1 MAKKDNYYLTYQEE
15 IKSKDK
21 SVNSYIR
28 RMLAITQAMF
38 VYKGLP
44 DSLPQNEL
52 EKLLQ
57 TNGNVF
63 VTEVAGKM
71 YAFTGGWGG
80 TPDVYNNPTEYIVAN
95 PYLNLNKT
103 YKIGIDGILIK
114 NDSGANSL
122 LPIFGK
128 YGVLCSD
135 TLLSLNTCSVL
146 SRITMLISASD
157 DKTKQSADEFITRI
171 LNGDFSVIGENA
183 FFKGVNLQ
191 SINTQS
197 ANQIGQLIEL
207 LQYFKASAFN
217 EIGLNANYN
226 LKRERLNTSEVQM
239 NVDALNP
246 YVDNMLQERKK
257 AVDKINEMFGTDI
270 SVELGS
276 SWAIRKNETE
286 TENKNET
293 ETENKNETETE
304 NKNET
309 ETENKNEENEDTK
322 NNSDSIGENADE
334 QETETEVNYTE
345 TDEET
350 DTETDEEKDTETDEE
365 TDTETDEEKEKENEN
380 N

>member
-1 MAKKDNYYLTYQEE
+1 MATKKDNLYLKYQEQ
-15 IKSKDK
+15 IKNKDK
-21 SVNSYIR
+21 SVNGYIR
-28 RMLAITQAMF
+28 KMLAITQAMF

-44 DSLPQNEL
+44 ETLPQSNL
-52 EKLLQ
+52 ENLLQ

-63 VTEVAGKM
+63 VTEVNGKI
-71 YAFTGGWGG
+71 YAFSGGLGG
-80 TPDVYNNPTEYIVAN
+80 VPNAYNEATEYLVSN
-95 PYLNLNKT
+95 PYLQLNKA
-103 YKIGIDGILIK
+103 YKIDVEGVLVK

-157 DKTKQSADEFITRI
+157 DKTKQSADDFITKI
-171 LNGDFSVIGENA
+171 LQGDFSVIGENA

-191 SINTQS
+191 SISTQS
-197 ANQIGQLIEL
+197 ATQITQLIEL

-257 AVDKINEMFGTDI
+257 AVEKINAMFGTEI
-270 SVELGS
+270 SVDLAS
-276 SWAIRKNETE
+276 SWAIRKEETKTEPETE
-286 TENKNET
+286 PET
-293 ETENKNETETE
+293 
-304 NKNET
+304 
-309 ETENKNEENEDTK
+309 
-322 NNSDSIGENADE
+322 
-334 QETETEVNYTE
+334 
-345 TDEET
+345 
-350 DTETDEEKDTETDEE
+350 
-365 TDTETDEEKEKENEN
+365 
-380 N
+380 

>member
-1 MAKKDNYYLTYQEE
+1 MAKKDNLYLKYQDQ
-15 IKSKDK
+15 IKNKDK
-21 SVNSYIR
+21 SVNGYIR
-28 RMLAITQAMF
+28 KMLAITQAMF

-44 DSLPQNEL
+44 ETLPQNNL
-52 EKLLQ
+52 ENLLQ

-63 VTEVAGKM
+63 VTEVEGKL
-71 YAFTGGWGG
+71 YAFTGGLGG
-80 TPDVYNNPTEYIVAN
+80 TPNVYNEATEYIVSN
-95 PYLNLNKT
+95 PFLNLNKS
-103 YKIGIDGILIK
+103 YKIDVEGVLIK

-157 DKTKQSADEFITRI
+157 DKTKQSADDFVNKII
-171 LNGDFSVIGENA
+171 QGDFSVIGENA

-191 SINTQS
+191 SISTQS
-197 ANQIGQLIEL
+197 ANQITQLIEL

-257 AVDKINEMFGTDI
+257 AVEKINAMFGTEI

-276 SWAIRKNETE
+276 SWAIRQEDNKTETENEEENEDNKNNTNTISESVTEQEEKEVTETE
-286 TENKNET
+286 TETETDNEKET
-293 ETENKNETETE
+293 ETDKETEP
-304 NKNET
+304 
-309 ETENKNEENEDTK
+309 
-322 NNSDSIGENADE
+322 
-334 QETETEVNYTE
+334 
-345 TDEET
+345 
-350 DTETDEEKDTETDEE
+350 EKE
-365 TDTETDEEKEKENEN
+365 EEKEEDDEDN
-380 N
+380 

>member
-1 MAKKDNYYLTYQEE
+1 MAKKDNLYLKYQEQ
-15 IKSKDK
+15 IKNKDK
-21 SVNSYIR
+21 SVNGYIR
-28 RMLAITQAMF
+28 KMLAITQSMF

-44 DSLPQNEL
+44 ETLPQSNL
-52 EKLLQ
+52 ENLLQ

-63 VTEVAGKM
+63 VTEVDGKM
-71 YAFTGGWGG
+71 YAFTGGLGG
-80 TPDVYNNPTEYIVAN
+80 VPNVYNEPSEYIVSN
-95 PYLNLNKT
+95 PFLNLNKS
-103 YKIGIDGILIK
+103 YKIDVEGVLVK

-135 TLLSLNTCSVL
+135 TVLSLNTCSVL

-157 DKTKQSADEFITRI
+157 DKTKQSADDFITKI
-171 LNGDFSVIGENA
+171 LQGDFSVIGENA

-191 SINTQS
+191 SISTQS
-197 ANQIGQLIEL
+197 ANQITQLIEL

-257 AVDKINEMFGTDI
+257 AVDKINAMFGTEI
-270 SVELGS
+270 SVDLAS
-276 SWAIRKNETE
+276 SWAIRKEENKTE
-286 TENKNET
+286 TE
-293 ETENKNETETE
+293 
-304 NKNET
+304 
-309 ETENKNEENEDTK
+309 EENEDNK
-322 NNSDSIGENADE
+322 NNTDTLGENDSE
-334 QETETEVNYTE
+334 QETEEVSE
-345 TDEET
+345 TET
-350 DTETDEEKDTETDEE
+350 DTETDEETETEK
-365 TDTETDEEKEKENEN
+365 DEEKEEENEN

>member
-1 MAKKDNYYLTYQEE
+1 MAKKDNFYLKYQEQ

-21 SVNSYIR
+21 SVNSYIQK
-28 RMLAITQAMF
+28 MLAISQAMF
-38 VYKGLP
+38 VYTGLP
-44 DSLPQNEL
+44 ETIPQVEL
-52 EKLLQ
+52 ETLLQ

-63 VTEVAGKM
+63 VTKVNGEL

-80 TPDVYNNPTEYIVAN
+80 VPDAYNRPTEYIVAN
-95 PYLNLNKT
+95 PYLQLNKT
-103 YKIGIDGILIK
+103 YKIGVDGVLVK

-128 YGVLCSD
+128 YGVLCAD

-157 DKTKQSADEFITRI
+157 DKTKQSADDFVNKII
-171 LNGDFSVIGENA
+171 NGDFSVIGENA

-257 AVDKINEMFGTDI
+257 AVDKINEMFGTEI
-270 SVELGS
+270 NVELGS
-276 SWAIRKNETE
+276 SWAIRKEETE
-286 TENKNET
+286 TENDNAD
-293 ETENKNETETE
+293 TENNTDNSSE
-304 NKNET
+304 NST
-309 ETENKNEENEDTK
+309 
-322 NNSDSIGENADE
+322 E
-334 QETETEVNYTE
+334 QETEVT
-345 TDEET
+345 ET
-350 DTETDEEKDTETDEE
+350 DTETEKE
-365 TDTETDEEKEKENEN
+365 TDTETEKETDTETEKETDTETEKETEKEKKK
-380 N
+380 

>member
-1 MAKKDNYYLTYQEE
+1 MAKKDNLYLKYQEQ
-15 IKSKDK
+15 IKNKDK
-21 SVNSYIR
+21 SVNGYISK
-28 RMLAITQAMF
+28 MLAITQAMF

-44 DSLPQNEL
+44 DTLPQSNL
-52 EKLLQ
+52 ENLLQ

-63 VTEVAGKM
+63 VTKVGNDL
-71 YAFTGGWGG
+71 YAFTGGLGG
-80 TPDVYNNPTEYIVAN
+80 VPNAYNEATEYIVSN
-95 PYLNLNKT
+95 PYLQLNKS
-103 YKIGIDGILIK
+103 YKIDVEGVLVK

-157 DKTKQSADEFITRI
+157 DKTKQSADDFVNKIMQ
-171 LNGDFSVIGENA
+171 GDFSVIGENA

-191 SINTQS
+191 SISTQS
-197 ANQIGQLIEL
+197 ANQITQLIEL

-257 AVDKINEMFGTDI
+257 AVDKINAMFGTAI
-270 SVELGS
+270 SVELAS
-276 SWAIRKNETE
+276 SWAIRKEENKTENEEEKEVTETE
-286 TENKNET
+286 TETEKDKET
-293 ETENKNETETE
+293 ETEK
-304 NKNET
+304 
-309 ETENKNEENEDTK
+309 EE
-322 NNSDSIGENADE
+322 
-334 QETETEVNYTE
+334 
-345 TDEET
+345 
-350 DTETDEEKDTETDEE
+350 
-365 TDTETDEEKEKENEN
+365 ENEN

>member
-1 MAKKDNYYLTYQEE
+1 MAKKDNFYLKYQEQ
-15 IKSKDK
+15 IKCKDK
-21 SVNSYIR
+21 SVNSYIQK
-28 RMLAITQAMF
+28 MLAISQSMF
-38 VYKGLP
+38 VYTGLP
-44 DSLPQNEL
+44 ETLPQTEL
-52 EKLLQ
+52 ETLLQ

-63 VTEVAGKM
+63 VTKVNGEL

-80 TPDVYNNPTEYIVAN
+80 VPDAYNRPTEYIVAN
-95 PYLNLNKT
+95 PYLQLNKT
-103 YKIGIDGILIK
+103 YKIGVDGVLVK

-128 YGVLCSD
+128 YGVLCAD

-157 DKTKQSADEFITRI
+157 DKTKQSADDFVSKII
-171 LNGDFSVIGENA
+171 NGDFSVIGENA

-257 AVDKINEMFGTDI
+257 AVDKINEMFGTEI
-270 SVELGS
+270 NVELGS
-276 SWAIRKNETE
+276 SWAIRKDETKTE
-286 TENKNET
+286 TEN
-293 ETENKNETETE
+293 
-304 NKNET
+304 
-309 ETENKNEENEDTK
+309 
-322 NNSDSIGENADE
+322 ENADTENNTDNSGENSTE
-334 QETETEVNYTE
+334 QETEVT
-345 TDEET
+345 ET
-350 DTETDEEKDTETDEE
+350 DTETEKETEKETDAETEKE
-365 TDTETDEEKEKENEN
+365 TDTETEKETEKETKK
-380 N
+380 

>member
-1 MAKKDNYYLTYQEE
+1 MAKKSNLYEKYQEQ

-21 SVNSYIR
+21 SVNSYIQK
-28 RMLAITQAMF
+28 MLAITQAMF
-38 VYKGLP
+38 LYKGLP
-44 DSLPQNEL
+44 ETLPQNEL
-52 EKLLQ
+52 ENLLQ

-63 VTEVAGKM
+63 VTEVEGKM
-71 YAFTGGWGG
+71 YAFTGGLGG
-80 TPDVYNNPTEYIVAN
+80 VPNVYNRPTEYIVAN
-95 PYLNLNKT
+95 PYLNLNKSF
-103 YKIGIDGILIK
+103 KIGVDGVLIK

-157 DKTKQSADEFITRI
+157 DKTKQSADDFITRI
-171 LNGDFSVIGENA
+171 LNGEFSVIGENA
-183 FFKGVNLQ
+183 FFKGINLQ

-246 YVDNMLQERKK
+246 YVDNMLHERKK
-257 AVDKINEMFGTDI
+257 AVAKINEMFGTEI

-286 TENKNET
+286 TKKE
-293 ETENKNETETE
+293 
-304 NKNET
+304 
-309 ETENKNEENEDTK
+309 EENEDTK
-322 NNSDSIGENADE
+322 NNSDSIGENASE
-334 QETETEVNYTE
+334 QEKEKVNDPETETETDPETE
-345 TDEET
+345 
-350 DTETDEEKDTETDEE
+350 
-365 TDTETDEEKEKENEN
+365 TETDEEKEEENEN
-380 N
+380 S

>member
-1 MAKKDNYYLTYQEE
+1 MSQKDNLYAKYQEQ
-15 IKSKDK
+15 IKNKDK
-21 SVNSYIR
+21 SVNSYIQK
-28 RMLAITQAMF
+28 MLAITQAMF

-44 DSLPQNEL
+44 DTLPQNEL
-52 EKLLQ
+52 ERLLQ

-63 VTEVAGKM
+63 VTDVNGKM
-71 YAFTGGWGG
+71 YAFTGGFGG
-80 TPDVYNNPTEYIVAN
+80 TPNVYNRPTEYIVVN
-95 PYLNLNKT
+95 PYLNLNKSF
-103 YKIGIDGILIK
+103 KIGVDGILIK

-122 LPIFGK
+122 LPILGK

-135 TLLSLNTCSVL
+135 TILSLNTCSVL

-157 DKTKQSADEFITRI
+157 DKTKQSADDFVSKII
-171 LNGDFSVIGENA
+171 KGDFSVIGENA

-239 NVDALNP
+239 NVDSLNP

-257 AVDKINEMFGTDI
+257 AVAKINEMFGTSI

-276 SWAIRKNETE
+276 SWAIRKEETK
-286 TENKNET
+286 TKNEN
-293 ETENKNETETE
+293 EN
-304 NKNET
+304 
-309 ETENKNEENEDTK
+309 TK
-322 NNSDSIGENADE
+322 NTDNSSEDSSK
-334 QETETEVNYTE
+334 QETETEVTHTE
-345 TDEET
+345 TE
-350 DTETDEEKDTETDEE
+350 TETE
-365 TDTETDEEKEKENEN
+365 TETDEEKEKENEDN
-380 N
+380 

>member
-1 MAKKDNYYLTYQEE
+1 MAKKDNFYLTYQEQ
-15 IKSKDK
+15 IKNKDK
-21 SVNSYIR
+21 SVNSYIKK
-28 RMLAITQAMF
+28 MLAVSQAMF
-38 VYKGLP
+38 VYTGLP
-44 DSLPQNEL
+44 ETLPQTEL
-52 EKLLQ
+52 ETLLQ

-63 VTEVAGKM
+63 VTKVNGDL
-71 YAFTGGWGG
+71 YAFTGGLGG
-80 TPDVYNNPTEYIVAN
+80 VPDAYNRPTEYIVAN
-95 PYLNLNKT
+95 PYLQLNKT
-103 YKIGIDGILIK
+103 YKIGVDGVIVK
-114 NDSGANSL
+114 NDSGGNSL

-128 YGVLCSD
+128 YGVLCAD

-157 DKTKQSADEFITRI
+157 DKTKQSADDFVSKII
-171 LNGDFSVIGENA
+171 DGDFSVIGENA

-246 YVDNMLQERKK
+246 YVDDMLTQRKK
-257 AVDKINEMFGTDI
+257 AVDKINEMFGTEI

-276 SWAIRKNETE
+276 SWAIRKDETKTE
-286 TENKNET
+286 TENSD
-293 ETENKNETETE
+293 TENNT
-304 NKNET
+304 
-309 ETENKNEENEDTK
+309 D
-322 NNSDSIGENADE
+322 NSGENSTE
-334 QETETEVNYTE
+334 QETEVT
-345 TDEET
+345 ET
-350 DTETDEEKDTETDEE
+350 DTETEKE
-365 TDTETDEEKEKENEN
+365 TDTETEKETDTETEKEKKNEN

>member
-1 MAKKDNYYLTYQEE
+1 MAKKDNLYVKYQEQ
-15 IKSKDK
+15 IKNKDK
-21 SVNSYIR
+21 SVNSYIQK
-28 RMLAITQAMF
+28 MLAITQAMF

-44 DSLPQNEL
+44 ETLPQNEL
-52 EKLLQ
+52 ENLLQ

-63 VTEVAGKM
+63 VTEVDGKM
-71 YAFTGGWGG
+71 YAFTGGLGG
-80 TPDVYNNPTEYIVAN
+80 VPNVYNNPTEYIVAN
-95 PYLNLNKT
+95 PYLNLNKSF
-103 YKIGIDGILIK
+103 KIGVDGVLIK

-257 AVDKINEMFGTDI
+257 AVAKINEMFGTDI

-276 SWAIRKNETE
+276 SWAIRKEETKTEKNENE
-286 TENKNET
+286 NNKN
-293 ETENKNETETE
+293 NIDNSS
-304 NKNET
+304 
-309 ETENKNEENEDTK
+309 EDSSK
-322 NNSDSIGENADE
+322 
-334 QETETEVNYTE
+334 QETETEVTNTE
-345 TDEET
+345 TETET
-350 DTETDEEKDTETDEE
+350 DTETETET
-365 TDTETDEEKEKENEN
+365 EEKEKENEDN
-380 N
+380 

>member
-1 MAKKDNYYLTYQEE
+1 MAKKDNLYLKYQEQ
-15 IKSKDK
+15 IKNKDK
-21 SVNSYIR
+21 SVNGYIR
-28 RMLAITQAMF
+28 KMLAITQAMF
-38 VYKGLP
+38 EYKGLP
-44 DSLPQNEL
+44 ETLPQNNL
-52 EKLLQ
+52 ENLLQ

-63 VTEVAGKM
+63 VTEVDGKM
-71 YAFTGGWGG
+71 YAFTGGLGG
-80 TPDVYNNPTEYIVAN
+80 TPNAYNEATEYIVSN
-95 PYLNLNKT
+95 PYLQLNKS
-103 YKIGIDGILIK
+103 YKIDVEGVLIK

-157 DKTKQSADEFITRI
+157 DKTKQSADDFITKI
-171 LNGDFSVIGENA
+171 LQGDFSVIGENA

-191 SINTQS
+191 SISTQS
-197 ANQIGQLIEL
+197 ANQITQLIEL

-257 AVDKINEMFGTDI
+257 AVEKINAMFGTAI
-270 SVELGS
+270 SVDLAS
-276 SWAIRKNETE
+276 SWAIRKEENKTE
-286 TENKNET
+286 T
-293 ETENKNETETE
+293 
-304 NKNET
+304 
-309 ETENKNEENEDTK
+309 EENEDNK
-322 NNSDSIGENADE
+322 NNTSDSGENSTE
-334 QETETEVNYTE
+334 QEEKEV
-345 TDEET
+345 T
-350 DTETDEEKDTETDEE
+350 DTETE
-365 TDTETDEEKEKENEN
+365 TETDEEKETETDEEKEEENEN

>member
-1 MAKKDNYYLTYQEE
+1 MAKKDNLYLKYQEQ
-15 IKSKDK
+15 IKNKDK
-21 SVNSYIR
+21 SVNGYIR
-28 RMLAITQAMF
+28 KMLAITQAMF

-44 DSLPQNEL
+44 ETLPQNNL
-52 EKLLQ
+52 ENLLQ

-63 VTEVAGKM
+63 VTKVGNDL
-71 YAFTGGWGG
+71 YAFTGGLGG
-80 TPDVYNNPTEYIVAN
+80 VPNAYNEATEYIVSN
-95 PYLNLNKT
+95 PYLQLNKS
-103 YKIGIDGILIK
+103 YKIDVEGVLIK

-157 DKTKQSADEFITRI
+157 DKTKQSADDFVNKIMQ
-171 LNGDFSVIGENA
+171 GDFSVIGENA

-191 SINTQS
+191 SISTQS
-197 ANQIGQLIEL
+197 ANQITQLIEL

-257 AVDKINEMFGTDI
+257 AVDKINAMFGTEI

-276 SWAIRKNETE
+276 SWAIRK
-286 TENKNET
+286 
-293 ETENKNETETE
+293 
-304 NKNET
+304 
-309 ETENKNEENEDTK
+309 EENEDNK
-322 NNSDSIGENADE
+322 
-334 QETETEVNYTE
+334 
-345 TDEET
+345 
-350 DTETDEEKDTETDEE
+350 K
-365 TDTETDEEKEKENEN
+365 
-380 N
+380 

>member
-1 MAKKDNYYLTYQEE
+1 MAKKDNFFYLKYQEQ
-15 IKSKDK
+15 IKNKDK
-21 SVNSYIR
+21 SVNSYIQK
-28 RMLAITQAMF
+28 MLAISQAMF
-38 VYKGLP
+38 VYTGLP
-44 DSLPQNEL
+44 ETLPQVEL
-52 EKLLQ
+52 ETLLQ

-63 VTEVAGKM
+63 VTKVNGDL
-71 YAFTGGWGG
+71 YAFTGGLGG
-80 TPDVYNNPTEYIVAN
+80 VPDAYNRPTEYIVAN
-95 PYLNLNKT
+95 PYLQLNKT
-103 YKIGIDGILIK
+103 YKIGVDGVLVK

-128 YGVLCSD
+128 YGVLCAD

-157 DKTKQSADEFITRI
+157 DKTKQSADDFVSKII
-171 LNGDFSVIGENA
+171 NGDFSVIGENA

-270 SVELGS
+270 NVELGS
-276 SWAIRKNETE
+276 SWAIRKEENETE
-286 TENKNET
+286 TE
-293 ETENKNETETE
+293 TEN
-304 NKNET
+304 
-309 ETENKNEENEDTK
+309 
-322 NNSDSIGENADE
+322 ENADTENNTDNSGENSTE
-334 QETETEVNYTE
+334 QETEVT
-345 TDEET
+345 ET
-350 DTETDEEKDTETDEE
+350 DTETDTETEKE
-365 TDTETDEEKEKENEN
+365 TDTETEKEKKK
-380 N
+380 

>member
-1 MAKKDNYYLTYQEE
+1 MAKKDNLYLKYQEQ
-15 IKSKDK
+15 IKNKDK
-21 SVNSYIR
+21 SVNGYIR
-28 RMLAITQAMF
+28 KMLAITQAMF

-44 DSLPQNEL
+44 ETLPQSNL
-52 EKLLQ
+52 ENLLQ

-63 VTEVAGKM
+63 VTKVGNDL
-71 YAFTGGWGG
+71 YAFTGGLGG
-80 TPDVYNNPTEYIVAN
+80 VPNAYNEATEYIVAN
-95 PYLNLNKT
+95 PYLNLNKS
-103 YKIGIDGILIK
+103 YKIDAEGVLIK

-157 DKTKQSADEFITRI
+157 DKTKQSADDFITKI
-171 LNGDFSVIGENA
+171 LQGDFSVIGENA

-191 SINTQS
+191 SISTQS
-197 ANQIGQLIEL
+197 ANQITQLIEL

-257 AVDKINEMFGTDI
+257 AVEKINAMYGTAI
-270 SVELGS
+270 SVDLAS
-276 SWAIRKNETE
+276 SWAIRKEENKNNKDNTSTFGENDSEQETEKEVKETE
-286 TENKNET
+286 TETETDNEKET
-293 ETENKNETETE
+293 ETE
-304 NKNET
+304 
-309 ETENKNEENEDTK
+309 
-322 NNSDSIGENADE
+322 
-334 QETETEVNYTE
+334 
-345 TDEET
+345 
-350 DTETDEEKDTETDEE
+350 
-365 TDTETDEEKEKENEN
+365 EEKEEENEN

>member
-1 MAKKDNYYLTYQEE
+1 MAKKDNLYLRYQEE
-15 IKSKDK
+15 IKNKDK
-21 SVNSYIR
+21 SVNGYILK
-28 RMLAITQAMF
+28 MLAITQAMF
-38 VYKGLP
+38 EYKGLP
-44 DSLPQNEL
+44 ETLPQNNL
-52 EKLLQ
+52 ENLLQ

-63 VTEVAGKM
+63 VTEVDGKM
-71 YAFTGGWGG
+71 YAFTGGLGG
-80 TPDVYNNPTEYIVAN
+80 TPNAYNEATEYIVSN
-95 PYLNLNKT
+95 PYLQLNKS
-103 YKIGIDGILIK
+103 YKIGVEGVLIK

-157 DKTKQSADEFITRI
+157 DKTKQSADDFITKI
-171 LNGDFSVIGENA
+171 LQGDFSVIGENA

-191 SINTQS
+191 SISTQS
-197 ANQIGQLIEL
+197 ANQITQLIEL

-257 AVDKINEMFGTDI
+257 AVEKINAMFGTEI
-270 SVELGS
+270 SVELAS
-276 SWAIRKNETE
+276 SWAIRKEENKTYTETEENEDNKTNTSNSGESATEQEEKEVTETE
-286 TENKNET
+286 TET
-293 ETENKNETETE
+293 
-304 NKNET
+304 
-309 ETENKNEENEDTK
+309 
-322 NNSDSIGENADE
+322 
-334 QETETEVNYTE
+334 
-345 TDEET
+345 ET
-350 DTETDEEKDTETDEE
+350 DTETE
-365 TDTETDEEKEKENEN
+365 TETDEEKETEKEEENEN

>member
-1 MAKKDNYYLTYQEE
+1 MAKKDNLYLKYQEQ
-15 IKSKDK
+15 IKNKDK
-21 SVNSYIR
+21 SVNGYIR
-28 RMLAITQAMF
+28 KMLAITQAMF

-44 DSLPQNEL
+44 ETLPQINL
-52 EKLLQ
+52 ENLLQ

-63 VTEVAGKM
+63 VTKVGNDL
-71 YAFTGGWGG
+71 YAFTGGLGG
-80 TPDVYNNPTEYIVAN
+80 VPNAYNEATEYIVAN
-95 PYLNLNKT
+95 PYLNINKS
-103 YKIGIDGILIK
+103 YKIDAEGVLIK

-157 DKTKQSADEFITRI
+157 DKTKQSADDFITKI
-171 LNGDFSVIGENA
+171 LQGDFSVIGENA

-191 SINTQS
+191 SISTQS
-197 ANQIGQLIEL
+197 ANQITQLIEL

-257 AVDKINEMFGTDI
+257 AVEKINAMYGTAI
-270 SVELGS
+270 SVDLAS
-276 SWAIRKNETE
+276 SWAIRKE
-286 TENKNET
+286 ENK
-293 ETENKNETETE
+293 
-304 NKNET
+304 
-309 ETENKNEENEDTK
+309 
-322 NNSDSIGENADE
+322 
-334 QETETEVNYTE
+334 TE
-345 TDEET
+345 TD
-350 DTETDEEKDTETDEE
+350 
-365 TDTETDEEKEKENEN
+365 KEKE
-380 N
+380 

>member
-1 MAKKDNYYLTYQEE
+1 MAKKDNLYLKYQEQ
-15 IKSKDK
+15 IKNKDK
-21 SVNSYIR
+21 SVNGYIR
-28 RMLAITQAMF
+28 KMLAITQAMF

-44 DSLPQNEL
+44 ETLPQNNL
-52 EKLLQ
+52 ENLLQ

-63 VTEVAGKM
+63 VTEVDGKM
-71 YAFTGGWGG
+71 YAFAGGLGG
-80 TPDVYNNPTEYIVAN
+80 VPNVYNEASEYIVSN
-95 PYLNLNKT
+95 PYLQLNKS
-103 YKIGIDGILIK
+103 YKIDVEGVLIK

-157 DKTKQSADEFITRI
+157 DKTKQSADDFVTKI
-171 LNGDFSVIGENA
+171 LQGDFSVIGENA

-191 SINTQS
+191 SISTQS
-197 ANQIGQLIEL
+197 ANQITQLIEL

-257 AVDKINEMFGTDI
+257 AVEKINAMFGTEI
-270 SVELGS
+270 SVELAS
-276 SWAIRKNETE
+276 SWAMRKEETE
-286 TENKNET
+286 
-293 ETENKNETETE
+293 
-304 NKNET
+304 
-309 ETENKNEENEDTK
+309 
-322 NNSDSIGENADE
+322 
-334 QETETEVNYTE
+334 
-345 TDEET
+345 
-350 DTETDEEKDTETDEE
+350 
-365 TDTETDEEKEKENEN
+365 TETDEEKEEENEDN
-380 N
+380 

>member
-1 MAKKDNYYLTYQEE
+1 MAKKDNYYQKYQEE

-28 RMLAITQAMF
+28 KMLTITQAMF

-44 DSLPQNEL
+44 ETLPQNEL

-63 VTEVAGKM
+63 VTEVDGKM

-80 TPDVYNNPTEYIVAN
+80 EPDVYYNPTEYIVAN

-103 YKIGIDGILIK
+103 YKIDVDGVLIK

-128 YGVLCSD
+128 YGVLCAD

-246 YVDNMLQERKK
+246 YVDNMLQERKT
-257 AVDKINEMFGTDI
+257 AVDKINEMFGTEI

-286 TENKNET
+286 TKNE
-293 ETENKNETETE
+293 
-304 NKNET
+304 
-309 ETENKNEENEDTK
+309 EENEDSK
-322 NNSDSIGENADE
+322 NNSDSISENANE
-334 QETETEVNYTE
+334 QEKEKAVNDSE
-345 TDEET
+345 TDEES
-350 DTETDEEKDTETDEE
+350 DHETDEES
-365 TDTETDEEKEKENEN
+365 DEEKEEENEN

>member
-1 MAKKDNYYLTYQEE
+1 MAKKDNLYLKYQEQ
-15 IKSKDK
+15 IKNKDK
-21 SVNSYIR
+21 SVNGYIR
-28 RMLAITQAMF
+28 KMLAITQAMF

-44 DSLPQNEL
+44 ETLPQSNL
-52 EKLLQ
+52 ENLLQ

-63 VTEVAGKM
+63 VTEVGGKM
-71 YAFTGGWGG
+71 YAFTGGLGG
-80 TPDVYNNPTEYIVAN
+80 VPNAYNEATEYIVSN
-95 PYLNLNKT
+95 PYLQLNKS
-103 YKIGIDGILIK
+103 YKIDVEGVLIK

-157 DKTKQSADEFITRI
+157 DKTKQSADDFVSKIMQ
-171 LNGDFSVIGENA
+171 GDFSVIGENA

-191 SINTQS
+191 SISTQS
-197 ANQIGQLIEL
+197 ANQITQLIEL

-257 AVDKINEMFGTDI
+257 AVDKINAMFGTEI
-270 SVELGS
+270 SVELAS
-276 SWAIRKNETE
+276 SWAIRKEENKTETETGEENEDNKNNTSTLGEDDSEQETEEEVSETE
-286 TENKNET
+286 TET
-293 ETENKNETETE
+293 EKE
-304 NKNET
+304 
-309 ETENKNEENEDTK
+309 
-322 NNSDSIGENADE
+322 
-334 QETETEVNYTE
+334 
-345 TDEET
+345 
-350 DTETDEEKDTETDEE
+350 
-365 TDTETDEEKEKENEN
+365 EEKEDDEDN
-380 N
+380 

>member
-1 MAKKDNYYLTYQEE
+1 MATKKDNLYLKYQAE
-15 IKSKDK
+15 IKNKDK
-21 SVNSYIR
+21 SVNSYIHK
-28 RMLAITQAMF
+28 MLAITQAMF

-44 DSLPQNEL
+44 ETLPQNNL
-52 EKLLQ
+52 ENLLQ

-63 VTEVAGKM
+63 VTEVGGKM
-71 YAFTGGWGG
+71 YAFTGGLGG
-80 TPDVYNNPTEYIVAN
+80 TPNAYNEATEYIVAN
-95 PYLNLNKT
+95 PYLNLNKS
-103 YKIGIDGILIK
+103 YKIGVEGVLVK

-128 YGVLCSD
+128 YGVLCGD

-157 DKTKQSADEFITRI
+157 DKTKQSADDFISKI
-171 LNGDFSVIGENA
+171 LQGDFSVIGENA

-191 SINTQS
+191 SISTQS
-197 ANQIGQLIEL
+197 ANQITQLIEL

-257 AVDKINEMFGTDI
+257 AVEKINAMFGTAI
-270 SVELGS
+270 SVELAS
-276 SWAIRKNETE
+276 SWAIRKEENKTETE
-286 TENKNET
+286 TDKET
-293 ETENKNETETE
+293 E
-304 NKNET
+304 
-309 ETENKNEENEDTK
+309 
-322 NNSDSIGENADE
+322 
-334 QETETEVNYTE
+334 
-345 TDEET
+345 
-350 DTETDEEKDTETDEE
+350 TETDEEKE
-365 TDTETDEEKEKENEN
+365 TETDEEKEKENEN

>member
-1 MAKKDNYYLTYQEE
+1 MAKKDNYYLKYQEE

-21 SVNSYIR
+21 CVNSYIR
-28 RMLAITQAMF
+28 KMLAITQSMF
-38 VYKGLP
+38 IYGGLP
-44 DSLPQNEL
+44 ETLPQDEL
-52 EKLLQ
+52 ENLLQ

-63 VTEVAGKM
+63 ITEVDGKM
-71 YAFTGGWGG
+71 YAFTGGLGG
-80 TPDVYNNPTEYIVAN
+80 VPNVYNKPTDYIVAN

-103 YKIGIDGILIK
+103 FKIDVDGVLIK

-157 DKTKQSADEFITRI
+157 DKTKQSADDFISRI

-257 AVDKINEMFGTDI
+257 AVAKINEMFGTEI

-276 SWAIRKNETE
+276 SWAIRKDET
-286 TENKNET
+286 KNEKRT
-293 ETENKNETETE
+293 
-304 NKNET
+304 
-309 ETENKNEENEDTK
+309 
-322 NNSDSIGENADE
+322 S
-334 QETETEVNYTE
+334 
-345 TDEET
+345 
-350 DTETDEEKDTETDEE
+350 
-365 TDTETDEEKEKENEN
+365 
-380 N
+380 

>member
-1 MAKKDNYYLTYQEE
+1 MAKKDNLYLKYQEQ
-15 IKSKDK
+15 IKNKDK
-21 SVNSYIR
+21 SVNGYIR
-28 RMLAITQAMF
+28 KMLAITQAMF

-44 DSLPQNEL
+44 ETLPQNNL
-52 EKLLQ
+52 ENLLQ

-63 VTEVAGKM
+63 VTEVDGKM
-71 YAFTGGWGG
+71 YAFTGGLGG
-80 TPDVYNNPTEYIVAN
+80 TPNAYNEATEYIVSN
-95 PYLNLNKT
+95 PYLQLNKS
-103 YKIGIDGILIK
+103 YKIDVDGVLIK

-157 DKTKQSADEFITRI
+157 DKTKQSADDFINKI
-171 LNGDFSVIGENA
+171 LQGDFSVIGENA

-191 SINTQS
+191 SISTQS
-197 ANQIGQLIEL
+197 ANQITQLIEL

-257 AVDKINEMFGTDI
+257 AVEKINAMFGAEI
-270 SVELGS
+270 SVELAS
-276 SWAIRKNETE
+276 SWAIRK
-286 TENKNET
+286 
-293 ETENKNETETE
+293 
-304 NKNET
+304 
-309 ETENKNEENEDTK
+309 EENEDNKDNT
-322 NNSDSIGENADE
+322 NTTSESVTE
-334 QETETEVNYTE
+334 QETETEVTETETETE

-350 DTETDEEKDTETDEE
+350 DNETETETDN
-365 TDTETDEEKEKENEN
+365 EKEENEDN
-380 N
+380 

>member
-1 MAKKDNYYLTYQEE
+1 MAKTDNLYLKYQEE
-15 IKSKDK
+15 IKNKDK
-21 SVNSYIR
+21 SVNCYIR
-28 RMLAITQAMF
+28 KMLAITQAMF

-44 DSLPQNEL
+44 ETLPQNNL
-52 EKLLQ
+52 ENLLQ

-63 VTEVAGKM
+63 VTEVGGKM
-71 YAFTGGWGG
+71 YAFTGGLGG
-80 TPDVYNNPTEYIVAN
+80 VPNAYNEATEYIVSN
-95 PYLNLNKT
+95 PYLQLNKS
-103 YKIGIDGILIK
+103 YKIDVEGVLIK

-157 DKTKQSADEFITRI
+157 DKTKQSADDFVNKIMQ
-171 LNGDFSVIGENA
+171 GDFSVIGENA

-191 SINTQS
+191 SISTQS
-197 ANQIGQLIEL
+197 ANQITQLIEL

-257 AVDKINEMFGTDI
+257 AVDKINAMFGTAI
-270 SVELGS
+270 SVELAS
-276 SWAIRKNETE
+276 SWAIRKEETKTE
-286 TENKNET
+286 T
-293 ETENKNETETE
+293 
-304 NKNET
+304 
-309 ETENKNEENEDTK
+309 
-322 NNSDSIGENADE
+322 
-334 QETETEVNYTE
+334 
-345 TDEET
+345 
-350 DTETDEEKDTETDEE
+350 
-365 TDTETDEEKEKENEN
+365 
-380 N
+380 

>member
-1 MAKKDNYYLTYQEE
+1 MAKKDNLYLKYQEQ
-15 IKSKDK
+15 IKNKDK
-21 SVNSYIR
+21 SVNGYIR
-28 RMLAITQAMF
+28 KMLAITQAMF

-44 DSLPQNEL
+44 ETLPQNNL
-52 EKLLQ
+52 ENLLQ

-63 VTEVAGKM
+63 VTEVDGKM
-71 YAFTGGWGG
+71 YAFTGGLGG
-80 TPDVYNNPTEYIVAN
+80 VPNAYNEATEYIVSN
-95 PYLNLNKT
+95 PYLQINKS
-103 YKIGIDGILIK
+103 YKIDVEGVLVK

-157 DKTKQSADEFITRI
+157 DKTKQSADDFVSKIMQ
-171 LNGDFSVIGENA
+171 GDFSVIGENA

-191 SINTQS
+191 SISTQS
-197 ANQIGQLIEL
+197 ANQITQLIEL

-257 AVDKINEMFGTDI
+257 AVDKINAMFGSAI
-270 SVELGS
+270 SVELAS
-276 SWAIRKNETE
+276 SWAIRKE
-286 TENKNET
+286 ENK
-293 ETENKNETETE
+293 
-304 NKNET
+304 
-309 ETENKNEENEDTK
+309 
-322 NNSDSIGENADE
+322 
-334 QETETEVNYTE
+334 TE

-350 DTETDEEKDTETDEE
+350 E
-365 TDTETDEEKEKENEN
+365 TETDEEKEEENEDN
-380 N
+380 

>member
-1 MAKKDNYYLTYQEE
+1 MAKKDNFYLKYQEQ

-21 SVNSYIR
+21 SVNSYIQK
-28 RMLAITQAMF
+28 MLAISQAMF
-38 VYKGLP
+38 VYTGLP
-44 DSLPQNEL
+44 ETLPQVEL
-52 EKLLQ
+52 ETLLQ

-63 VTEVAGKM
+63 VTKVNGDL

-80 TPDVYNNPTEYIVAN
+80 VPDAYNRPTEYIVAN
-95 PYLNLNKT
+95 PYLQLNKT
-103 YKIGIDGILIK
+103 YKIGVDGVLVK

-128 YGVLCSD
+128 YGVLCAD

-157 DKTKQSADEFITRI
+157 DKTKQSADDFVSKII
-171 LNGDFSVIGENA
+171 NGDFSVIGENA

-257 AVDKINEMFGTDI
+257 AVDKINEMFGTEI
-270 SVELGS
+270 NVELGS
-276 SWAIRKNETE
+276 SWAIRKEETE
-286 TENKNET
+286 TEN
-293 ETENKNETETE
+293 
-304 NKNET
+304 
-309 ETENKNEENEDTK
+309 
-322 NNSDSIGENADE
+322 ENADTENNNDNSGENSTE
-334 QETETEVNYTE
+334 QETEVT
-345 TDEET
+345 ET
-350 DTETDEEKDTETDEE
+350 DTETDTETEKETEKETDTEAEKE
-365 TDTETDEEKEKENEN
+365 TDTETEKETEKEKKK
-380 N
+380 

>member
-1 MAKKDNYYLTYQEE
+1 MAKKDNFYLKYQEQ

-21 SVNSYIR
+21 SVNSYIQK
-28 RMLAITQAMF
+28 MLAISQSMF
-38 VYKGLP
+38 VYTGLP
-44 DSLPQNEL
+44 ETLPQVEL
-52 EKLLQ
+52 ETLLQ

-63 VTEVAGKM
+63 VTKVNGDL

-80 TPDVYNNPTEYIVAN
+80 VPDAYNRPTEYIVAN
-95 PYLNLNKT
+95 PYLQLNKT
-103 YKIGIDGILIK
+103 YKIGVDGVLVK

-128 YGVLCSD
+128 YGVLCAD

-157 DKTKQSADEFITRI
+157 DKTKQSADDFVSKII
-171 LNGDFSVIGENA
+171 NGDFSVIGENA

-270 SVELGS
+270 NVELGS
-276 SWAIRKNETE
+276 SWAIRKEETETE
-286 TENKNET
+286 TEN
-293 ETENKNETETE
+293 
-304 NKNET
+304 
-309 ETENKNEENEDTK
+309 
-322 NNSDSIGENADE
+322 ENADTENNTDNSGENSTE
-334 QETETEVNYTE
+334 QETEVT
-345 TDEET
+345 ET
-350 DTETDEEKDTETDEE
+350 DTETEKE
-365 TDTETDEEKEKENEN
+365 TDTETEKETDTETEKENKK
-380 N
+380 

>member
-1 MAKKDNYYLTYQEE
+1 MAKKDNLYLKYQEQ
-15 IKSKDK
+15 IKNKDK
-21 SVNSYIR
+21 SVNGYIR
-28 RMLAITQAMF
+28 KMLAITQAMF

-44 DSLPQNEL
+44 ETLPQSNL
-52 EKLLQ
+52 ENLLQ

-63 VTEVAGKM
+63 VTEVDGKM
-71 YAFTGGWGG
+71 YAFTGGLGG
-80 TPDVYNNPTEYIVAN
+80 TPNVYNEPSEYIVSN
-95 PYLNLNKT
+95 PFLNLNKS
-103 YKIGIDGILIK
+103 YKIDVEGVLIK

-157 DKTKQSADEFITRI
+157 DKTKQSADDFITKI
-171 LNGDFSVIGENA
+171 LQGDFSVIGENA

-191 SINTQS
+191 SISTQS
-197 ANQIGQLIEL
+197 ANQITQLIEL

-257 AVDKINEMFGTDI
+257 AVDKINAMFGTEI
-270 SVELGS
+270 SVELAS
-276 SWAIRKNETE
+276 SWAIRK
-286 TENKNET
+286 
-293 ETENKNETETE
+293 
-304 NKNET
+304 
-309 ETENKNEENEDTK
+309 
-322 NNSDSIGENADE
+322 
-334 QETETEVNYTE
+334 
-345 TDEET
+345 
-350 DTETDEEKDTETDEE
+350 EEK
-365 TDTETDEEKEKENEN
+365 
-380 N
+380 

>member
-1 MAKKDNYYLTYQEE
+1 MAKKDNFYLKYQEQ

-21 SVNSYIR
+21 SVNSYIQK
-28 RMLAITQAMF
+28 MLAISQSMF
-38 VYKGLP
+38 VYTGLP
-44 DSLPQNEL
+44 ETLPQVEL
-52 EKLLQ
+52 ETLLQ

-63 VTEVAGKM
+63 VTKVNGEL

-80 TPDVYNNPTEYIVAN
+80 VPDAYNLPTEYIVAN
-95 PYLNLNKT
+95 PYLQLNKT
-103 YKIGIDGILIK
+103 YKIGVDGVLVK

-128 YGVLCSD
+128 YGVLCAD

-157 DKTKQSADEFITRI
+157 DKTKQSADDFVSKII
-171 LNGDFSVIGENA
+171 NGDFSVIGENA

-257 AVDKINEMFGTDI
+257 AVDKINEMFGTEI
-270 SVELGS
+270 NVELGS
-276 SWAIRKNETE
+276 SWAIRKDETKTE
-286 TENKNET
+286 TEN
-293 ETENKNETETE
+293 
-304 NKNET
+304 
-309 ETENKNEENEDTK
+309 
-322 NNSDSIGENADE
+322 ENADTENNTDNSGENSTE
-334 QETETEVNYTE
+334 QETEVT
-345 TDEET
+345 ET
-350 DTETDEEKDTETDEE
+350 DTETDTETEKE
-365 TDTETDEEKEKENEN
+365 TDTETEKETDTETEKETKK
-380 N
+380 